1 MTGARGM
8 KMKVAVGSDHAG
20 YRFKEEIK
28 ALLQGMGIE
37 YKDCGCMTEDSC
49 DYPDIAAPVARAVA
63 CGEADRG
70 ILVCGTG
77 IGMSIAANKIRGIRA
92 SLCHDV
98 FSAKMTRE
106 HNNSNVLTIGARV
119 IGIGL
124 ALEVVKTWL
133 ATEYQGGR
141 HARRLAKISLLE
153 TPRDEEG

>member
-1 MTGARGM
+1 M
-8 KMKVAVGSDHAG
+8 KMKVAIGSDHAG
-20 YRFKEEIK
+20 YKLKEEIK
-28 ALLQGMGIE
+28 SILDEMSIE
-37 YKDCGCMTEDSC
+37 YQDYGCKTEDPC
-49 DYPDIAAPVARAVA
+49 DYPDIAAPVARAVSS
-63 CGEADRG
+63 GEADRG

-119 IGIGL
+119 IDSEL
-124 ALEVVKTWL
+124 ALEIVKTWL
-133 ATEYQGGR
+133 STEYQGGR

-153 TPRDEEG
+153 TPMNEEE

>member
-1 MTGARGM
+1 M
-8 KMKVAVGSDHAG
+8 KMKVAIGSDHAG
-20 YRFKEEIK
+20 YKLKEEIK
-28 ALLQGMGIE
+28 SI
-37 YKDCGCMTEDSC
+37 C
-49 DYPDIAAPVARAVA
+49 DYPDIAAPVARAVSS
-63 CGEADRG
+63 GGADRG

-119 IGIGL
+119 IDSEL
-124 ALEVVKTWL
+124 ALEIVKTWL
-133 ATEYQGGR
+133 STEYQGGR

-153 TPRDEEG
+153 TPMNEEE

>member
-1 MTGARGM
+1 M
-8 KMKVAVGSDHAG
+8 KMKVAIGSDHAG
-20 YRFKEEIK
+20 YKLKEEIK
-28 ALLQGMGIE
+28 SILDEMSIE
-37 YKDCGCMTEDSC
+37 YQDYGCKTEDPC
-49 DYPDIAAPVARAVA
+49 DYPDIAAPVARAVSS
-63 CGEADRG
+63 GEADRG

-119 IGIGL
+119 IDSEL
-124 ALEVVKTWL
+124 ALEIVKTWL
-133 ATEYQGGR
+133 AAEYQGGR

-153 TPRDEEG
+153 TPMNEEE

>member
-1 MTGARGM
+1 M
-8 KMKVAVGSDHAG
+8 KMKVAIGSDHAG
-20 YRFKEEIK
+20 YKLKEEIK
-28 ALLQGMGIE
+28 SILDEMSIE
-37 YKDCGCMTEDSC
+37 YQDYGCKTEDSC
-49 DYPDIAAPVARAVA
+49 DYPDIAAPVARAVSS
-63 CGEADRG
+63 GEADRG

-119 IGIGL
+119 IDSEL
-124 ALEVVKTWL
+124 ALEIVKTWL
-133 ATEYQGGR
+133 FTEYQGGR

-153 TPRDEEG
+153 TPMNEEE